1 MRRVTE
7 AEAAKVQHGIDSFY
21 DIFTKR
27 CAEGRGMEQDSIKA
41 IAGDLNTALNKAAEL
56 AGITDGKYYRA
67 VFPEA
72 KSSYETLLEMFDDT
86 KQDLT
91 LRIVDHL
98 IGSTPADREALKFI
112 EHLKNADRIQAR
124 SFDAVVY

>member
-1 MRRVTE
+1 MVYSWYRTSY
-7 AEAAKVQHGIDSFY
+7 KVQWTGSDAVNIGLVD
-21 DIFTKR
+21 
-27 CAEGRGMEQDSIKA
+27 EL
-41 IAGDLNTALNKAAEL
+41 GDLNTALNKAAEL

-124 SFDAVVY
+124 SFDAVIY